1 MIELNDE
8 QLEFLSM
15 CYNIE
20 NNMPLLEKIFD
31 FECSI
36 EEAESDS
43 DITYYQNQISKI
55 ENKIASSDFKVTNKF
70 LSDKKNL
77 EKCKGILSDF
87 ARGNLEYSFIE
98 RTPHFYNSSYT
109 LHNVEVERKNKKL
122 IHGEAR
128 KLLDVLNSY

>member
-20 NNMPLLEKIFD
+20 NNMPLLENIFAL
-31 FECSI
+31 ECSI

-55 ENKIASSDFKVTNKF
+55 ENKSKHPTIPSTAN
-70 LSDKKNL
+70 LKN
-77 EKCKGILSDF
+77 
-87 ARGNLEYSFIE
+87 AR
-98 RTPHFYNSSYT
+98 
-109 LHNVEVERKNKKL
+109 
-122 IHGEAR
+122 
-128 KLLDVLNSY
+128 